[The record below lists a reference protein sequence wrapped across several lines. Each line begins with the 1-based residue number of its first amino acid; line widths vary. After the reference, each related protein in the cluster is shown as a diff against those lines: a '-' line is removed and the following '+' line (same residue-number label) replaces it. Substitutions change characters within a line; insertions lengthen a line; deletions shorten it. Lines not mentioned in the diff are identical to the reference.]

1 MAISR
6 ITASGVATDT
16 LTAADIANDAIGTAE
31 LANDVVISTS
41 GAITTTGGM
50 TVDGATVFNEAS
62 ADVDFRVESNGNANM
77 LFVDASTDRV
87 GIGTA
92 APNEELHIEATNP
105 ALRLKGTATDCRCD
119 IYLQGDTKQWNIKN
133 DADNFYVRNDTD
145 GVMAMAI
152 DTSGKVGFGTANC
165 THDVTIEGD
174 GARLG
179 WRSDYSSG
187 YNFLGGMRVNRSG
200 TDGGNLYIE
209 TSGDS
214 DFDTPVARITCLA
227 SGNVGIGTTSP
238 DYPLQVEGSAAN
250 VKISIKN
257 TNGSGKVWN
266 LTSNNSGGFDIDD
279 EAANM
284 FRISTSGTFTG
295 SASADIS
302 DERLKENI
310 TSITDALTTINAL
323 TGRTFTWKPE
333 ANLQTGT
340 IYGIIAQELESVI
353 PELVYDEVGLRSFDK
368 DGNLK
373 EFEAPIL
380 ETDEYS
386 KSVQMSGLIPVLVE
400 AVKELS
406 AKVTALESA

>member
-1 MAISR
+1 
-6 ITASGVATDT
+6 
-16 LTAADIANDAIGTAE
+16 
-31 LANDVVISTS
+31 
-41 GAITTTGGM
+41 
-50 TVDGATVFNEAS
+50 
-62 ADVDFRVESNGNANM
+62 
-77 LFVDASTDRV
+77 
-87 GIGTA
+87 
-92 APNEELHIEATNP
+92 
-105 ALRLKGTATDCRCD
+105 
-119 IYLQGDTKQWNIKN
+119 
-133 DADNFYVRNDTD
+133 
-145 GVMAMAI
+145 
-152 DTSGKVGFGTANC
+152 
-165 THDVTIEGD
+165 
-174 GARLG
+174 LG